1 MPYTFLK
8 FASYGF
14 AWIGPIVIL
23 LGTARWMSSRSITT
37 WKRRIILAI
46 LIPLLWVA
54 GLIASF
60 TGLRFHQS
68 IWFAEHPKGIVT
80 EDDMVALGDY
90 PNVFAGWILV
100 GWLPIAAGLF
110 LSNRL
115 IRNQQKHKSAH
126 PTSGNVSD

>member
-14 AWIGPIVIL
+14 AWIAPIVIL
-23 LGTARWMSSRSITT
+23 FATARWMSSRSITT

-46 LIPLLWVA
+46 LIPLLWVV

-60 TGLRFHQS
+60 FGHAFHES
-68 IWFAEHPKGIVT
+68 LWFAEHPKGILT

-90 PNVFAGWILV
+90 PNVFVGWMLV
-100 GWLPIAAGLF
+100 GWLPIIAGLSLF
-110 LSNRL
+110 NRQL
-115 IRNQQKHKSAH
+115 RKQQKHNKIR
-126 PTSGNVSD
+126 